1 MNTILKILFGF
12 LLLFS
17 ASAQAMN
24 ITPSHSGSWYN
35 PDQSGHGLSVEV
47 INSETLLI
55 YWNTYHPDGTPL
67 WLMSVA
73 NIEGDTATGDAYYLT
88 GMRFG
93 LFDPAPLTSQ
103 IWGEL
108 SLTFLGCNNAHLS
121 YDSPLDHDGVAY
133 GAGEVDL
140 VRLTFI
146 DGLNCRSLKQGQFGN
161 YSSGLV
167 IDVPHSGWP
176 ETSFVWIHRDG
187 TLAYQAASNGVVQE
201 IGYGL
206 LTMIDENTFEFEV
219 TTPDGVRQ
227 GTGLFE
233 DARVTLNLDELGV
246 LSEPLDPAF
255 DDAVSFDDIAGDY
268 SGPDAMWS
276 ASVSPTGEFTGFSIG
291 GEFEGTLTIPEPGF
305 NQIVEELRFS
315 TGTNHGLGVYHR
327 ASGYLLFISSRDDQV
342 WSMPWFPTNGTVLGA
357 VVKH

>member
-1 MNTILKILFGF
+1 VFQACTGAFFSRYIPEIQQGVRLTLPQVHAISTIATEVEMNTFLKTLFGF

-24 ITPSHSGSWYN
+24 IMPSHSGSWYN

-47 INSETLLI
+47 VNSETLLI
-55 YWNTYHPDGTPL
+55 YWNTYHP
-67 WLMSVA
+67 
-73 NIEGDTATGDAYYLT
+73 
-88 GMRFG
+88 
-93 LFDPAPLTSQ
+93 
-103 IWGEL
+103 
-108 SLTFLGCNNAHLS
+108 
-121 YDSPLDHDGVAY
+121 
-133 GAGEVDL
+133 
-140 VRLTFI
+140 
-146 DGLNCRSLKQGQFGN
+146 
-161 YSSGLV
+161 
-167 IDVPHSGWP
+167 
-176 ETSFVWIHRDG
+176 DG

-268 SGPDAMWS
+268 SGPDAIWS

-305 NQIVEELRFS
+305 NQIV
-315 TGTNHGLGVYHR
+315 
-327 ASGYLLFISSRDDQV
+327 
-342 WSMPWFPTNGTVLGA
+342 
-357 VVKH
+357 